1 MEAILERPT
10 LEIIEGEERGRAEA
24 ERIGAILLQAQT
36 KTLTLLT
43 GPDQRP
49 LELPAA
55 VCRALLAAVEILSRG
70 DAIAIGAVHHKLTT
84 TEAAD
89 LLGVSRQYLIRLI
102 DRGDLPHE
110 LVGRHR
116 RLRLGDVLAYK
127 SRRAIERQKALS
139 ELTRLAAALG
149 AYD

>member
-1 MEAILERPT
+1 
-10 LEIIEGEERGRAEA
+10 
-24 ERIGAILLQAQT
+24 
-36 KTLTLLT
+36 
-43 GPDQRP
+43 
-49 LELPAA
+49 
-55 VCRALLAAVEILSRG
+55 VCRTLLAAVKILSRG
-70 DAIAIGAVHHKLTT
+70 DAIAIGAVHHRLTT

-102 DRGDLPHE
+102 DRGELPHE

-127 SRRAIERQKALS
+127 SLRTIERQKALD
-139 ELTRLAAALG
+139 ELTRLDAELG

>member
-10 LEIIEGEERGRAEA
+10 LDIIEGEERDRAEA
-24 ERIGAILLQAQT
+24 KRIGAILPQART
-36 KTLTLLT
+36 KTLTLFT

-55 VCRALLAAVEILSRG
+55 VCRTLLAAVKILSRG
-70 DAIAIGAVHHKLTT
+70 DAIAIGAVHHLTT

-102 DRGDLPHE
+102 DRGELPHE

>member
-1 MEAILERPT
+1 MEAILERPGVD
-10 LEIIEGEERGRAEA
+10 IIGGQERDRAEA
-24 ERIGAILLQAQT
+24 TRIGAVLSQART
-36 KTLTLLT
+36 STLTLLV
-43 GPDQRP
+43 GYDQQP
-49 LELPAA
+49 LELPEAI
-55 VCRALLAAVEILSRG
+55 CRALVGAIEILSRG
-70 DAIAIGAVHHKLTT
+70 DAIAIGAVHHQLTT

-139 ELTRLAAALG
+139 ELTRLAAEVG

>member
-10 LEIIEGEERGRAEA
+10 LEIIEGEERDRAEA

-43 GPDQRP
+43 GPDQP

-55 VCRALLAAVEILSRG
+55 VCRTLLAAVEILSRG
-70 DAIAIGAVHHKLTT
+70 DAIAIGAVHHRLTT

-102 DRGDLPHE
+102 DRGELPHE

-127 SRRAIERQKALS
+127 SLRTIERQKALD
-139 ELTRLAAALG
+139 ELTRLDAELG

>member
-1 MEAILERPT
+1 MLERPT
-10 LEIIEGEERGRAEA
+10 VEMIEGQEHDRAEA
-24 ERIGAILLQAQT
+24 GRIGAVLSRVPAEI
-36 KTLTLLT
+36 LTLLV
-43 GPDQRP
+43 GSDQEP

-55 VCRALLAAVEILSRG
+55 VRRTLLAAVEIVSRG
-70 DAIAIGAVHHKLTT
+70 DAIAIGAVHHQLTT

-127 SRRAIERQKALS
+127 SRRAIERREALD
-139 ELTRLAAALG
+139 EMTALDAELG

>member
-1 MEAILERPT
+1 MEAIPERPT
-10 LEIIEGEERGRAEA
+10 VDFIEGQERDRVQAG
-24 ERIGAILLQAQT
+24 RIGAILLRAQT
-36 KTLTLLT
+36 RTLTLLV
-43 GPDQRP
+43 GSDQQP
-49 LELPAA
+49 LELPVA
-55 VCRALLAAVEILSRG
+55 VCHTLLAAVEILSRG
-70 DAIAIGAVHHKLTT
+70 DAIAIGAVHHQLTT

-139 ELTRLAAALG
+139 ELTRLDAELG

>member
-1 MEAILERPT
+1 MEAILERPGVD
-10 LEIIEGEERGRAEA
+10 IIEGQERDRAEA
-24 ERIGAILLQAQT
+24 ARIGAVLSRTQT
-36 KTLTLLT
+36 SALTLLV
-43 GPDQRP
+43 GCDQQP
-49 LELPAA
+49 LELPEAI
-55 VCRALLAAVEILSRG
+55 CRTIVGAVEILSRG
-70 DAIAIGAVHHKLTT
+70 DAIAIGAVHHQLTT
-84 TEAAD
+84 TEAAE

-127 SRRAIERQKALS
+127 SRRAIERQKALD
-139 ELTRLAAALG
+139 ELTRLDAELG